1 MSCKCIDRACAA
13 VYCFVIVYIAGE
25 VVEGLK
31 TVHSSCL
38 LSVDPVEQE
47 TIPAVQELLLSAK

>member
-1 MSCKCIDRACAA
+1 MNYMCIDTCRTCAA
-13 VYCFVIVYIAGE
+13 VYSIAGE

-31 TVHSSCL
+31 ILCALLYSSCF

-47 TIPAVQELLLSAK
+47 TIPAVQESW